1 MTQSVFPPKLGQFYV
16 AQAKVFSHPYS
27 KFVYCSPH
35 LSADGNE
42 EDEMSPGDAAFH
54 QSLIDLAQPQEIIFY
69 DHIITLTELNQESNN
84 GELHILIVVDDY
96 SESVFSQDLTV
107 KLFIKLSSHANT
119 DIVVA
124 THSGLKSSSGK
135 HFSIV
140 WNSANVIVLFRSLAD
155 RASIGFLSQRMF
167 PKSDNHLGKC
177 LAMSTQ
183 LLGNYSHIIIFCNLD
198 NDLNKTYE
206 VRANIFEDA
215 YILFKNP
222 NHYAAG

>member
-1 MTQSVFPPKLGQFYV
+1 MIKHKK
-16 AQAKVFSHPYS
+16 KVFSQPYS

-42 EDEMSPGDAAFH
+42 EDEMSPGDAAFR

-96 SESVFSQDLTV
+96 SESVFSQDVTV

-124 THSGLKSSSGK
+124 THSGLKPSSGK

-206 VRANIFEDA
+206 VRANTFEDA

-222 NHYAAG
+222 DNYTAS